1 MHCRLNKYLT
11 DHTILHNNQFGFRP
25 KLSTSLALLQLV
37 DQLTKCMDENMITI
51 GVFVDLAKA
60 FDTVDHN
67 SLLRKLEHYGV
78 RGIANQWFCSYLK
91 NRQQYVSLDKTTSNL
106 STIVCGVPQG
116 SILGPLLFI
125 VFINDLNSVSKKLK
139 TLMFADDTN
148 LFHSGK
154 NLIEIEEEVNA
165 ELLYVVEWLQT
176 NLLSLNVSKTS
187 YIIFTR
193 KKNQVANIFVG
204 NTKIEQ
210 QFDAKFLGVIIS
222 SDLGWSK
229 HIDVVRSKSAK
240 NVGIIAKVRH
250 ILPETH
256 TRVLYLA
263 LVEPYMPYC
272 NIVWAAPRKTGQLDH
287 LFRIQKKILSSHHLL
302 TFSSTFKTTVS

>member
-1 MHCRLNKYLT
+1 
-11 DHTILHNNQFGFRP
+11 
-25 KLSTSLALLQLV
+25 
-37 DQLTKCMDENMITI
+37 
-51 GVFVDLAKA
+51 
-60 FDTVDHN
+60 
-67 SLLRKLEHYGV
+67 
-78 RGIANQWFCSYLK
+78 
-91 NRQQYVSLDKTTSNL
+91 
-106 STIVCGVPQG
+106 
-116 SILGPLLFI
+116 
-125 VFINDLNSVSKKLK
+125 
-139 TLMFADDTN
+139 MFADDTN

-154 NLIEIEEEVNA
+154 NLIEIEKDVNA
-165 ELLYVVEWLQT
+165 QLLYVVEWLQT

-256 TRVLYLA
+256 ARVLYLA
-263 LVEPYMPYC
+263 LVEPYIAYC
-272 NIVWAAPRKTGQLDH
+272 NIV
-287 LFRIQKKILSSHHLL
+287 
-302 TFSSTFKTTVS
+302 